1 MESDKT
7 FDPAVARWLRGQR
20 RQHHG
25 VKDEAGGAM
34 MKTNRPIAAVVCR
47 HSSASDQPIDI
58 AVRLRAAIGP
68 PQSWRT
74 QLEHLADEALDELEA
89 ARQRITELERETGES

>member
-1 MESDKT
+1 M
-7 FDPAVARWLRGQR
+7 
-20 RQHHG
+20 
-25 VKDEAGGAM
+25 
-34 MKTNRPIAAVVCR
+34 
-47 HSSASDQPIDI
+47 ASDQPIDI